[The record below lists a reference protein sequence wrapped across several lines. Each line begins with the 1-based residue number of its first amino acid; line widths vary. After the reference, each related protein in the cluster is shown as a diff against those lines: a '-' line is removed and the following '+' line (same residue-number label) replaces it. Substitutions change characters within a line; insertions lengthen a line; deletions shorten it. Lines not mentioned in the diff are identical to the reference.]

1 MDVRVT
7 IQEIQ
12 TTNYTYSVENVKN
25 LAEAKEIAMKCY
37 RTHFA
42 PRSCYL
48 YRTVPQPMQVKF
60 DALEI
65 VSTS

>member
-25 LAEAKEIAMKCY
+25 LAEAKEIAMNCH

-42 PRSCYL
+42 PHSCYL
-48 YRTVPQPMQVKF
+48 YRTVPQPKQVKF